1 MNGRR
6 TGGKRAPASS
16 SEEMHTRRERRVGK
30 MSRILITGSSG
41 FIGSALANSI
51 ARNTAYELVCLSRSP
66 TGVPGATNLQG
77 DFSDPN
83 ALHMLDSFEGI
94 DILIHLAA
102 VTGGCTEEDG
112 LRVNVA
118 GTHRLLRYLIDR
130 GCRKFVLASSIA
142 AVGMQSVDFRPLQL
156 PMPDEHPC
164 FDRDGYGFSK
174 YMMEEVTR
182 YLSRQNG
189 SLDFINLRLASIAPD
204 ERQLT
209 PAEPGP
215 VPTWGMG
222 KISVMFLS
230 DTVRCL
236 MAAAEA
242 PFKPGVRILNA
253 VGSQACTAV
262 PVPELLRSWYGGDA
276 DAIDFSHYEQPGRE
290 KDPVYDISRIREE
303 LGFVPQQ
310 PILGD

>member
-1 MNGRR
+1 
-6 TGGKRAPASS
+6 
-16 SEEMHTRRERRVGK
+16 

-41 FIGSALANSI
+41 FIGRALAKSI
-51 ARNTAYELVCLSRSP
+51 ARNTAYDLVCLSRSP
-66 TGVPGATNLQG
+66 TDVPGATILQG
-77 DFSDPN
+77 GFSDPH
-83 ALHMLDSFEGI
+83 ALHLLDPFEGI
-94 DILIHLAA
+94 DTLVHLAA

-118 GTHRLLRYLIDR
+118 GTHHLLRYLIDR
-130 GCRKFVLASSIA
+130 RCRKFVLASSIA

-156 PMPDEHPC
+156 PMSDEHPC
-164 FDRDGYGFSK
+164 LDRDGYGFSK
-174 YMMEEVTR
+174 YMMEEVTK

-204 ERQLT
+204 ERQLE

-215 VPTWGMG
+215 VPIWGMG

-236 MAAAEA
+236 MAAVEA

-262 PVPELLRSWYGGDA
+262 PVPELLRSWYGSDA
-276 DAIDFSHYEQPGRE
+276 DTIDFSHYEQPGRE
-290 KDPVYDISRIREE
+290 RDPVYDIARIREE
-303 LGFVPQQ
+303 LGFVPQK

>member
-1 MNGRR
+1 MR
-6 TGGKRAPASS
+6 
-16 SEEMHTRRERRVGK
+16 
-30 MSRILITGSSG
+30 RILITGSSG
-41 FIGSALANSI
+41 FIGNALATSI
-51 ARNTAYELVCLSRSP
+51 ARNKAYDLICLSRSP
-66 TGVPGATNLQG
+66 SAVQGATNLQG

-83 ALHMLDSFEGI
+83 ALNMLDSFEGI

-102 VTGGCTEEDG
+102 VTGGCSEEDG

-118 GTHRLLRYLIDR
+118 GTHHLLRYLIDR
-130 GCRKFVLASSIA
+130 GCSKFVLASSIA

-164 FDRDGYGFSK
+164 LDRDGYGFSK

-182 YLSRQNG
+182 YLSRQNS

-204 ERQLT
+204 ERQPA

-215 VPTWGMG
+215 VPIWGMG

-236 MAAAEA
+236 MAAVEA
-242 PFKPGVRILNA
+242 PVKPGVRILNA

-262 PVPELLRSWYGGDA
+262 PVPQLLRSWYGSDA
-276 DAIDFSHYEQPGRE
+276 DTIDFSHYEQPGCE
-290 KDPVYDISRIREE
+290 KDPVYDISRIRDE
-303 LGFVPQQ
+303 LGFVPQK
-310 PILGD
+310 PVLGD

>member
-1 MNGRR
+1 
-6 TGGKRAPASS
+6 
-16 SEEMHTRRERRVGK
+16 
-30 MSRILITGSSG
+30 
-41 FIGSALANSI
+41 
-51 ARNTAYELVCLSRSP
+51 
-66 TGVPGATNLQG
+66 
-77 DFSDPN
+77 
-83 ALHMLDSFEGI
+83 MLDPFEGI

-118 GTHRLLRYLIDR
+118 GTHHLLRYLIDR

-204 ERQLT
+204 ERQLA

-215 VPTWGMG
+215 VPAWGMG

-262 PVPELLRSWYGGDA
+262 PVPELLRSWYGSDA
-276 DAIDFSHYEQPGRE
+276 DTIDFSHYEQPGCE

-303 LGFVPQQ
+303 LGFVPQK